1 MDEKEIEILEELK
14 KGKSLKEAAE
24 SASTKEI
31 VVKRW
36 IQWGKDGDESYIEF
50 YNEYKKIKPKK
61 QKSVKKSPEEIVDEC
76 VELLKNGDDYKE
88 ISHKLNIPEFR
99 LRNFYSQGKLG
110 IKPYDKYYKASEE
123 AKKGKKGKKEESNI
137 FKKLSKLDLKELDY
151 ILEDNNCFL
160 LIPNKNIKIKT
171 IKEEIPP
178 EDIEESLEKLA
189 EIKIIEDKIIKQLN
203 KFSVKSLLK
212 YLSPRDSILYI
223 NKPRKKITK
232 KIIKDLKFSEM
243 EEFYESLFEVRPV
256 EIYEGKED
264 IQLDITRL
272 IEETKNK
279 KCVICGKNLNP
290 LSKKDKCKTCL
301 RSIHAAN
308 TLNELLNYIQPKIPF
323 YKEDLQKIGYQNDK
337 LLDTVWVLQENDL
350 LIVESTNKYSLVR
363 KEILDEFLDKWGEYV
378 QNKRKIDTSTKLS
391 KECVICKETKA
402 ISLFNKSASSVDGFK
417 DYCKDCERPVNA
429 AKSLKTLLNYV
440 GPKEVFRK
448 EDMYSNYPE
457 PFLLDSSIFLL
468 QEHDLIET
476 NPDGERFRLT
486 DKKIL
491 DDFLEKYYIEEG
503 ERPKIPIKT
512 SPQPIIEEEED
523 VAEEPV
529 GEEEEFVDELDEPME
544 EEEEVLEEEFKEP
557 EEEES
562 SDIDEDSELR
572 RKMDIVLYYLK
583 DGFTEKEAFNYA
595 DLNKSTLI
603 TWKNLGKK
611 GNEPYAYFYT
621 EYMKLNNPDS
631 LEEESQEQKETK
643 EKMDFFTEEIIV
655 TGSVK
660 TAFNN
665 SEITKEEFI
674 AWIKLGNSGE
684 TFYKN
689 FIDQYLNSLRYVIN
703 EEIRTLRIKEA
714 KKLMIQGYDIEEAA
728 EHANKID
735 FSKKEKEI
743 EEKLTKEVDDLV
755 NEVVVEPTNT
765 EKYGLKFKIISKD
778 PNTGLLTL
786 QIIGKVRNEH
796 LEQIVGILKDYPRE
810 IDKILTKDSEDNS
823 CDILIEMQIENT
835 ELQDIRS
842 LLNEFS

>member
-1 MDEKEIEILEELK
+1 M
-14 KGKSLKEAAE
+14 
-24 SASTKEI
+24 
-31 VVKRW
+31 
-36 IQWGKDGDESYIEF
+36 
-50 YNEYKKIKPKK
+50 
-61 QKSVKKSPEEIVDEC
+61 
-76 VELLKNGDDYKE
+76 
-88 ISHKLNIPEFR
+88 
-99 LRNFYSQGKLG
+99 
-110 IKPYDKYYKASEE
+110 
-123 AKKGKKGKKEESNI
+123 
-137 FKKLSKLDLKELDY
+137 
-151 ILEDNNCFL
+151 
-160 LIPNKNIKIKT
+160 
-171 IKEEIPP
+171 
-178 EDIEESLEKLA
+178 
-189 EIKIIEDKIIKQLN
+189 
-203 KFSVKSLLK
+203 
-212 YLSPRDSILYI
+212 
-223 NKPRKKITK
+223 
-232 KIIKDLKFSEM
+232 
-243 EEFYESLFEVRPV
+243 
-256 EIYEGKED
+256 
-264 IQLDITRL
+264 
-272 IEETKNK
+272 
-279 KCVICGKNLNP
+279 
-290 LSKKDKCKTCL
+290 
-301 RSIHAAN
+301 
-308 TLNELLNYIQPKIPF
+308 
-323 YKEDLQKIGYQNDK
+323 
-337 LLDTVWVLQENDL
+337 
-350 LIVESTNKYSLVR
+350 
-363 KEILDEFLDKWGEYV
+363 
-378 QNKRKIDTSTKLS
+378 
-391 KECVICKETKA
+391 
-402 ISLFNKSASSVDGFK
+402 
-417 DYCKDCERPVNA
+417 
-429 AKSLKTLLNYV
+429 
-440 GPKEVFRK
+440 FRK
-448 EDMYSNYPE
+448 EEMYSNYPE

-486 DKKIL
+486 DEKVL
-491 DDFLEKYYIEEG
+491 DDFLEKYYIEEEG
-503 ERPKIPIKT
+503 RPKTPIRT
-512 SPQPIIEEEED
+512 NPQPIIEEEED
-523 VAEEPV
+523 VVEEPV
-529 GEEEEFVDELDEPME
+529 EEELEEPIEEEEPV
-544 EEEEVLEEEFKEP
+544 
-557 EEEES
+557 ES
-562 SDIDEDSELR
+562 SDIDDDSELR

-583 DGFTEKEAFNYA
+583 DGFTEKEAFNFA

-631 LEEESQEQKETK
+631 IEEENQEEKEIK
-643 EKMDFFTEEIIV
+643 EKMDFFTEEIVV

-674 AWIKLGNSGE
+674 TWIKLGNSGE

-743 EEKLTKEVDDLV
+743 EEKLTKEVEDLV
-755 NEVVVEPTNT
+755 NEVVVESTNT

>member
-1 MDEKEIEILEELK
+1 MDEKEIKILEELK

-61 QKSVKKSPEEIVDEC
+61 QKSVKKSAKEIVDDC
-76 VELLKNGDDYKE
+76 VKLLEEGFDYKE

-99 LRNFYSQGKLG
+99 LKNFYTQGKLG

-123 AKKGKKGKKEESNI
+123 AKKRKKGKKDESNI

-160 LIPNKNIKIKT
+160 LIPNKNIKIQK
-171 IKEEIPP
+171 IKDEIPP

-232 KIIKDLKFSEM
+232 KIIKDLKFSDM
-243 EEFYESLFEVRPV
+243 EEFYEGLFEVRPV

-272 IEETKNK
+272 IEETRNK
-279 KCVICGKNLNP
+279 KCVICGKKLNP
-290 LSKKDKCKTCL
+290 VSKKDKCKTCL

-337 LLDTVWVLQENDL
+337 LLDTIWVLQENDL

-363 KEILDEFLDKWGEYV
+363 KEILDDFLDKWGEYV
-378 QNKRKIDTSTKLS
+378 KNRKVIDTTTKLS
-391 KECVICKETKA
+391 KECVICKKTKA
-402 ISLFNKSASSVDGFK
+402 ISLFNHSVSSADGFK

-429 AKSLKTLLNYV
+429 ARSLKTLLNYV
-440 GPKEVFRK
+440 GPKQVFRK
-448 EDMYSNYPE
+448 EKMYSNYPE

-486 DKKIL
+486 DEKVL
-491 DDFLEKYYIEEG
+491 DDFLEKYYIEEEG
-503 ERPKIPIKT
+503 RPKTPIRT

-523 VAEEPV
+523 VVEEPV
-529 GEEEEFVDELDEPME
+529 EEELEEPIEEEEPV
-544 EEEEVLEEEFKEP
+544 
-557 EEEES
+557 ES
-562 SDIDEDSELR
+562 SDIDDDSELR

-583 DGFTEKEAFNYA
+583 DGFTEKEAFNFA

-631 LEEESQEQKETK
+631 IEEENQEEKEIK
-643 EKMDFFTEEIIV
+643 EKMDFFTEEIVV

-765 EKYGLKFKIISKD
+765 KKYGLKFKIISKD